1 MSTFIKN
8 NRQNPPP
15 AASYLIKKETAGEN
29 AIEDPHQAERM
40 ERLEELYDLYA
51 NRLYGYLVSITS
63 SHADAEDLLQ
73 ELFIK
78 LAKSNIER
86 RKIRKPRNY
95 LFRSAR
101 NLAISHIRK
110 RAREKDNREKLE
122 QLVEPK
128 SDSGITKE
136 EIEIMN
142 AALME
147 LSLEQREV
155 LTLKI
160 YEEMTFKQIAKLL
173 EISANTAAS
182 RYRYA
187 LEKLKV
193 FYQNRNRGKP
203 FLKKGLSPGPPS

>member
-1 MSTFIKN
+1 
-8 NRQNPPP
+8 
-15 AASYLIKKETAGEN
+15 
-29 AIEDPHQAERM
+29 M

-51 NRLYGYLVSITS
+51 NRLYGYLVSITC

-86 RKIRKPRNY
+86 RKIRKPRDY

-110 RAREKDNREKLE
+110 RAREKENREKLE

-128 SDSGITKE
+128 PDWEITKE
-136 EIEIMN
+136 ESELMN
-142 AALME
+142 AALRA
-147 LSLEQREV
+147 LPLEQREV
-155 LTLKI
+155 IALKI

-173 EISANTAAS
+173 EISTNTAAS

-187 LEKLKV
+187 LDKLKV
-193 FYQNRNRGKP
+193 IYEKRNREKP
-203 FLKKGLSPGPPS
+203 FLEKAIRDCDQDRAHE